1 LRFEDA
7 GLDEI
12 LNEAEEQQ
20 QEHQQFQDAINASRS
35 GSQPDAP
42 PRQTDHANEQTP
54 TPQEHAP
61 VSDYGILR
69 TLDGEIAGDE
79 FLSDAHNYQILLGK
93 IDGLL
98 DSLKLDA

>member
-12 LNEAEEQQ
+12 LDEAEEEQ
-20 QEHQQFQDAINASRS
+20 QEHQQFQDAINASKPDP
-35 GSQPDAP
+35 QPDAS
-42 PRQTDHANEQTP
+42 PRQTAQVEEQTTTLP
-54 TPQEHAP
+54 EHAP

-79 FLSDAHNYQILLGK
+79 FLSDALNYQILLGK

-98 DSLKLDA
+98 ESLKLDA